1 VWQAGMLGLALGL
14 FVVVVSGAALLIA
27 DRLTGGTGTAGLAA
41 ATTAGNAA
49 AVPAIVASAN
59 PAYAEAAA
67 SATVLVAASV
77 IVTALCAPPLTIW
90 WAARTS
96 SQERP

>member
-1 VWQAGMLGLALGL
+1 MNLAASDIAREPVAVLGAGSWGTALAIQ
-14 FVVVVSGAALLIA
+14 FA
-27 DRLTGGTGTAGLAA
+27 RAGLAA

-90 WAARTS
+90 WAGRKS
-96 SQERP
+96 SAESHE